1 MDRPRLLKAS
11 DVAKYLNISISLA
24 YRLMQKGEI
33 PVIRI
38 HKSVRVREAD
48 LEEFIF
54 QQRSSN

>member
-11 DVAKYLNISISLA
+11 DVAKYLNISIALA